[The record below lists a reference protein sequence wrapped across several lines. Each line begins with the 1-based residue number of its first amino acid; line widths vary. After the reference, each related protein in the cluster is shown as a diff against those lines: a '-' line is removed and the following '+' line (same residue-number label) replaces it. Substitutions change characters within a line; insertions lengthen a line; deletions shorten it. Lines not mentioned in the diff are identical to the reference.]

1 MKRSKARRL
10 KAGKFFTT
18 ANKTKKINLGVKP
31 PRGGFRF

>member
-1 MKRSKARRL
+1 MTKRKARRL
-10 KAGKFFTT
+10 KAGKFFRT